1 MVIKTFMIRG
11 RTVSSSMNFFEDHEM
26 MKTMWTSI
34 RPPSTALFSTR
45 PLSTRTSQTPTS
57 TPPSPPP
64 TYLSSS
70 STTPHHR
77 LLTITTDTT
86 TTHLPAPLSS
96 LRSSMA
102 GVADTTLCLCLD
114 HRVWAVRRAACPG
127 APMITSRGSGRGTES
142 KKMI

>member
-1 MVIKTFMIRG
+1 MIIKTLIRRE
-11 RTVSSSMNFFEDHEM
+11 RTASWSMNCLEVPEM
-26 MKTMWTSI
+26 MRPMWTCI
-34 RPPSTALFSTR
+34 RPLSTALFSTR

-64 TYLSSS
+64 TYLSSPS
-70 STTPHHR
+70 TPHHR

-114 HRVWAVRRAACPG
+114 HRVWAVKRAACPG